1 MRPSCN
7 GERRSEMTKNEES
20 SALSGLERRSA
31 ARTRFAPSPTGLQ
44 HVGGF
49 RTALFSWLFAQH
61 TGGQFLVRIEDTD
74 TARSVPGAVAAL
86 LGGFEWLKMD
96 WDEGPVVGGPVGPYF
111 QTQRRALYASC
122 ASRLIEAGAAY
133 RCFCTPERLQEVR
146 EAQRR
151 AGLPPRYDRLC
162 RALTP
167 QVAQRRAADGEAFVV
182 RLATP
187 LEGQTVVQDELRGA
201 VVFENANLDDPVL
214 LKTNGLPTYHLAH
227 IVDDHLMAISHVI
240 RAEEWIS
247 SAPLH
252 VVIYQALGWPV
263 PHLVHVP
270 DVLGRAGGKK
280 LSKRFGA
287 IPILEYRDLGYLPEA
302 VLNYMALLGWS
313 YDGETDVLS
322 RDELIAAFSLDRVGT
337 APARY
342 DEERLLWLNG
352 VYIRRLTLD
361 DLTGRA
367 LTFLERPEAAGG
379 LPDVI
384 ARPLDGAY
392 VSRVLALEQERMKT
406 LAEAPALTAFFFTPA
421 LTYDTG
427 ALLAK
432 RLTRAQ
438 CLDGLRRT
446 RDLLEH
452 LPEWNAAV
460 MEAPLRALVEELALK
475 PIQLFTAIRVAV
487 TGRTVSPPLF
497 ETMDVLGRPTTLAR
511 LNDAIERLSGLSD
524 EAAREE
530 T

>member
-1 MRPSCN
+1 MAKTA
-7 GERRSEMTKNEES
+7 EK
-20 SALSGLERRSA
+20 SALSGQASPGA
-31 ARTRFAPSPTGLQ
+31 ARVRFAPSPTGLQ
-44 HVGGF
+44 HIGGF
-49 RTALFSWLFAQH
+49 RTALFSWLLARH
-61 TGGQFLVRIEDTD
+61 TGGQFLIRIEDTD
-74 TARSVPGAVAAL
+74 TARTIPGAIDAL

-96 WDEGPVVGGPVGPYF
+96 WDEGPVVGGPYGPYF
-111 QTQRRALYASC
+111 QTQRQALYVSC
-122 ASRLIEAGAAY
+122 ASRLIESGAAY
-133 RCFCTPERLQEVR
+133 RCFCTPERLAEVR

-162 RALTP
+162 RALP
-167 QVAQRRAADGEAFVV
+167 ADVAAGRAATGEAFVV

-187 LEGQTVVQDELRGA
+187 LEGQTVVTDELRGA
-201 VVFENANLDDPVL
+201 VAFENANLDDPVL

-227 IVDDHLMAISHVI
+227 IVDDHLMGITHVI

-252 VVIYQALGWPV
+252 VVIYHALGWPI

-270 DVLGRAGGKK
+270 DVLGREGGKK

-352 VYIRRLTLD
+352 VYIRRLALD
-361 DLTGRA
+361 ELTARA
-367 LTFLERPEAAGG
+367 LPFLERPETAGG
-379 LPDVI
+379 LPDAV
-384 ARPLDGAY
+384 ARPLDRAHAA
-392 VSRVLALEQERMKT
+392 RVLALEQERMKT
-406 LAEAPALTAFFFTPA
+406 LAEAPALTAFFFMPS
-421 LTYDTG
+421 LDYDTRE
-427 ALLAK
+427 LLAK
-432 RLTRAQ
+432 RMTPEQ
-438 CLDGLRRT
+438 SLDGLRRA
-446 RDLLEH
+446 RNLLED
-452 LPEWNAAV
+452 LPDWSATE
-460 MEAPLRALVEELALK
+460 MEAPLRALVEELGLK

-497 ETMDVLGRPTTLAR
+497 ETMEVLGRPATLTRLDAATAR
-511 LNDAIERLSGLSD
+511 LSASRD
-524 EAAREE
+524 ETARQNA
-530 T
+530 